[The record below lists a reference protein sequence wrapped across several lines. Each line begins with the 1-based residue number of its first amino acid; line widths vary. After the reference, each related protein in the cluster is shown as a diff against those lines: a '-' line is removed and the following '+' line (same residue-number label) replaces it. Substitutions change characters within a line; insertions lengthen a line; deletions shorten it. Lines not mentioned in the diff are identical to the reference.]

1 MHMIKVNNI
10 SKTFKI
16 PLENRYTFK
25 ENLVELFRVAKYE
38 KIRALDD
45 VSFEVQ
51 EGEFLGIIGPNCSGK
66 STLLKIL
73 ANILVPT
80 SGLMEIQGKVS
91 PFLEL
96 GVGFNL
102 DLTARENVY
111 QNGIILGLSRKQ
123 VDERF
128 NKIIEFS
135 ELERFVDTKMKNFSS
150 GMHVRLAFSV
160 AIQVDADI
168 LLMDEVLA
176 VGDMHFQQKCFDVF
190 NKYKEEKKT
199 IVLVTHDMGAVQRY
213 CSRAIFLNEGKI
225 MMDGK
230 PDEVVAKYTEFAT
243 QLQ

>member
-1 MHMIKVNNI
+1 MIRVNNL

-25 ENLVELFRVAKYE
+25 ENLVELFRPAKYA
-38 KIRALDD
+38 KVQALDD
-45 VSFEVQ
+45 MSFEVS
-51 EGEFLGIIGPNCSGK
+51 EGEFLGIIGPNGSGK

-73 ANILVPT
+73 AGILVPDKGKT
-80 SGLMEIQGKVS
+80 EIQGKIS

-96 GVGFNL
+96 GVGFNM

-123 VDERF
+123 VAERF
-128 NKIIEFS
+128 DKIIEFS
-135 ELERFVDTKMKNFSS
+135 ELEKFVDTKMKNFSS

-190 NKYKEEKKT
+190 NKYKEQKKT

-213 CSRAIFLNEGKI
+213 CTRAIFVNEGKI
-225 MMDGK
+225 VRDGN
-230 PDEVVAKYTEFAT
+230 PNEVVEEYTKFAT
-243 QLQ
+243 GK

>member
-1 MHMIKVNNI
+1 MIRVNNI

-38 KIRALDD
+38 KIRALED

-51 EGEFLGIIGPNCSGK
+51 EGEFLGIIGPNGSGK

-73 ANILVPT
+73 AGILVPDK
-80 SGLMEIQGKVS
+80 GNIEIDGKIS

-96 GVGFNL
+96 GVGFNM

-123 VDERF
+123 IDERF
-128 NKIIEFS
+128 DSIIKFA

-160 AIQVDADI
+160 AIQVDAEI

-190 NKYKEEKKT
+190 NKYKDDKKT
-199 IVLVTHDMGAVQRY
+199 VVLVTHDMGAVQKY
-213 CSRAIFLNEGKI
+213 CTRAIFINQGKI
-225 MMDGK
+225 VADDG
-230 PDEVVAKYTEFAT
+230 PGEVVAKYTEYAMHG
-243 QLQ
+243 

>member
-1 MHMIKVNNI
+1 MIRVNNI

-25 ENLVELFRVAKYE
+25 ENLVELFRPAKYE

-45 VSFEVQ
+45 VSFKVD
-51 EGEFLGIIGPNCSGK
+51 EGEFLGIIGPNGSGK

-73 ANILVPT
+73 AGILVPNNG
-80 SGLMEIQGKVS
+80 SLEIEGKIS

-128 NKIIEFS
+128 DKIIEFS
-135 ELERFVDTKMKNFSS
+135 ELQRFVDTKMKNFSS

-190 NKYKEEKKT
+190 NRYKEEKKT
-199 IVLVTHDMGAVQRY
+199 IILVTHDMGAVQRY
-213 CSRAIFLNEGKI
+213 CSLAIFVNQGKI
-225 MMDGK
+225 IIDGS
-230 PDEVVAKYTEFAT
+230 PQEVVEEYTKYAMG
-243 QLQ
+243 L

>member
-1 MHMIKVNNI
+1 MIKVNNL

-38 KIRALDD
+38 KVKALDD

-51 EGEFLGIIGPNCSGK
+51 EGEFLGIIGLNGSGK
-66 STLLKIL
+66 STLLKVL
-73 ANILVPT
+73 AKILVPDR
-80 SGLMEIQGKVS
+80 GVLEIKGKVS

-96 GVGFNL
+96 GVGFNM

-128 NKIIEFS
+128 DKIIEFS
-135 ELERFVDTKMKNFSS
+135 ELEKFVDTKMKNFSS

-176 VGDMHFQQKCFDVF
+176 VGDMHFQQKCFEVF
-190 NKYKEEKKT
+190 NRYKQEKKT
-199 IVLVTHDMGAVQRY
+199 IILVTHDMGSVQRY
-213 CSRAIFLNEGKI
+213 CTRAIFLSNGKI
-225 MMDGK
+225 IKDGNPNK
-230 PDEVVAKYTEFAT
+230 VVEEYTRFAM
-243 QLQ
+243 Q

>member
-1 MHMIKVNNI
+1 MIRVNNI

-25 ENLVELFRVAKYE
+25 ENFVELFRPAKYE
-38 KIRALDD
+38 RIRALED
-45 VSFEVQ
+45 VNFEVL
-51 EGEFLGIIGPNCSGK
+51 EGEFLGIIGPNGSGK

-73 ANILVPT
+73 AGILVPDKG
-80 SGLMEIQGKVS
+80 SIEIDGKIS

-96 GVGFNL
+96 GVGFNM

-123 VDERF
+123 IDERF
-128 NKIIEFS
+128 DSIIKFA

-160 AIQVDADI
+160 AIQVDAEI

-190 NKYKEEKKT
+190 NKYKEDKKT
-199 IVLVTHDMGAVQRY
+199 VVLVTHDMGAVQKY
-213 CSRAIFLNEGKI
+213 CTRAIFINQGKI
-225 MMDGK
+225 VADDG
-230 PDEVVAKYTEFAT
+230 PGEVVAEYTRFAT
-243 QLQ
+243 GQ

>member
-1 MHMIKVNNI
+1 MIKVNNI

-25 ENLVELFRVAKYE
+25 ENFVELFRPAKYE
-38 KIRALDD
+38 RIRALED
-45 VSFEVQ
+45 VNFEVP
-51 EGEFLGIIGPNCSGK
+51 EGEFLGIIGPNGSGK

-73 ANILVPT
+73 AGILVPDK
-80 SGLMEIQGKVS
+80 GNIEIDGKIS

-96 GVGFNL
+96 GVGFNM

-123 VDERF
+123 IDERF
-128 NKIIEFS
+128 DSIIKFA

-160 AIQVDADI
+160 AIQVDAEI

-190 NKYKEEKKT
+190 NKYKEDKKT
-199 IVLVTHDMGAVQRY
+199 VVLVTHDMGAVQKY
-213 CSRAIFLNEGKI
+213 CTRAIFVNNGKI
-225 MMDGK
+225 IKDGT
-230 PDEVVAKYTEFAT
+230 PDEVVEEYTKYAMG
-243 QLQ
+243 

>member
-1 MHMIKVNNI
+1 MIRVNNL

-25 ENLVELFRVAKYE
+25 ENLVELFRPAKYE

-51 EGEFLGIIGPNCSGK
+51 EGEFLGIIGPNGSGK
-66 STLLKIL
+66 STLLKVL
-73 ANILVPT
+73 AGILVPNKGT
-80 SGLMEIQGKVS
+80 MEISGKIS

-96 GVGFNL
+96 GVGFNM

-111 QNGIILGLSRKQ
+111 QNGIILGLSRKE
-123 VDERF
+123 VDKRF
-128 NKIIEFS
+128 DKIIEFS

-190 NKYKEEKKT
+190 NKYKEQKKT
-199 IVLVTHDMGAVQRY
+199 IILVTHDMSAVQRY
-213 CSRAIFLNEGKI
+213 CTRAIFLNEGKI
-225 MMDGK
+225 VMDGK
-230 PDEVVAKYTEFAT
+230 PEEVVAEYTRFAT
-243 QLQ
+243 GQ

>member
-1 MHMIKVNNI
+1 MIRVNNL

-16 PLENRYTFK
+16 PLEHRYTFK
-25 ENLVELFRVAKYE
+25 ENLVELFRPAKYE

-51 EGEFLGIIGPNCSGK
+51 EGEFLGIIGPNGSRK
-66 STLLKIL
+66 STLLKVL
-73 ANILVPT
+73 AGILVPNKGT
-80 SGLMEIQGKVS
+80 MEISGKIS

-96 GVGFNL
+96 GVGFNM

-111 QNGIILGLSRKQ
+111 QNGIILGLSRKE
-123 VDERF
+123 VDKRF
-128 NKIIEFS
+128 DKIIEFS

-150 GMHVRLAFSV
+150 GIHVRFAFSV

-190 NKYKEEKKT
+190 NKYKEQKKT
-199 IVLVTHDMGAVQRY
+199 IILVTHDMSAVQRY
-213 CSRAIFLNEGKI
+213 CTRAIFLNEGKI
-225 MMDGK
+225 VMDGK
-230 PDEVVAKYTEFAT
+230 PEEVVAEYTRFAT
-243 QLQ
+243 GQ

>member
-1 MHMIKVNNI
+1 MIKVNNL

-25 ENLVELFRVAKYE
+25 ENLVELFRPAKYE
-38 KIRALDD
+38 KIKALEN

-51 EGEFLGIIGPNCSGK
+51 EGEFLGIIGPNGSGK

-73 ANILVPT
+73 ANILVPDKG
-80 SGLMEIQGKVS
+80 SLEIQGKIS

-96 GVGFNL
+96 GVGFNM

-128 NKIIEFS
+128 DKIIEFS

-160 AIQVDADI
+160 AIQVDAEI

-176 VGDMHFQQKCFDVF
+176 VGDMHFQQKCFDIF
-190 NKYKEEKKT
+190 NKYKEQKKT
-199 IVLVTHDMGAVQRY
+199 VILVTHDMGAVQRY

-225 MMDGK
+225 VKDGK
-230 PDEVVAKYTEFAT
+230 PEEVVEEYTKFAT
-243 QLQ
+243 GQ

>member
-1 MHMIKVNNI
+1 MIRVNNL

-25 ENLVELFRVAKYE
+25 ENLVELFRPAKYA
-38 KIRALDD
+38 KVQALDD
-45 VSFEVQ
+45 MSFEVS
-51 EGEFLGIIGPNCSGK
+51 EGEFLGIIGPNGSGK

-73 ANILVPT
+73 AGILVPDKGKT
-80 SGLMEIQGKVS
+80 EIQGKIS

-96 GVGFNL
+96 GVGFNM

-135 ELERFVDTKMKNFSS
+135 ELEKFVDTKMKNFSS

-190 NKYKEEKKT
+190 NKYKEQKKT

-213 CSRAIFLNEGKI
+213 CTRAIFVNEGKI
-225 MMDGK
+225 VRDGN
-230 PDEVVAKYTEFAT
+230 PNEVVEEYTKFAT
-243 QLQ
+243 GK

>member
-1 MHMIKVNNI
+1 MIKVQSL

-25 ENLVELFRVAKYE
+25 ENLVELFRPAKYE

-51 EGEFLGIIGPNCSGK
+51 EGEFLGIIGPNGSGK
-66 STLLKIL
+66 STLLKVL
-73 ANILVPT
+73 AKILVPDK
-80 SGLMEIQGKVS
+80 GVLEIEGKIS

-96 GVGFNL
+96 GVGFNM

-111 QNGIILGLSRKQ
+111 QNGIILGLSHRQ

-128 NKIIEFS
+128 DKIIEFS
-135 ELERFVDTKMKNFSS
+135 ELEKFVDTKMKNFSS

-176 VGDMHFQQKCFDVF
+176 VGDMHFQAKCFDIF
-190 NKYKEEKKT
+190 NKYKEQKKT
-199 IVLVTHDMGAVQRY
+199 IILVTHDMGAVQNY
-213 CSRAIFLNEGKI
+213 CTRAIFLNNGRI
-225 MMDGK
+225 MKDGN
-230 PDEVVAKYTEFAT
+230 PSEVVGEYTKFAT
-243 QLQ
+243 GQ

>member
-1 MHMIKVNNI
+1 MICVDNI

-25 ENLVELFRVAKYE
+25 ENLVELFRSAKYE

-51 EGEFLGIIGPNCSGK
+51 NGEFLGIIGPNGSGK

-80 SGLMEIQGKVS
+80 NGSIEIQGKVS

-199 IVLVTHDMGAVQRY
+199 IVLVTHDMGAVERY
-213 CSRAIFLNEGKI
+213 CTRAIFLNEGKVI
-225 MMDGK
+225 MDGK

-243 QLQ
+243 TQQ

>member
-1 MHMIKVNNI
+1 MIKVNNL

-25 ENLVELFRVAKYE
+25 ENLVELFRPAKYQ
-38 KIRALDD
+38 KVRALED

-51 EGEFLGIIGPNCSGK
+51 EGEFLGIIGPNGSGK

-73 ANILVPT
+73 AGILVPDK
-80 SGLMEIQGKVS
+80 GGIEIQGKIS

-96 GVGFNL
+96 GVGFNM

-128 NKIIEFS
+128 SDIIKFA
-135 ELERFVDTKMKNFSS
+135 ELEKFVDTKMKNFSS

-160 AIQVDADI
+160 AIQVDAEI

-176 VGDMHFQQKCFDVF
+176 VGDMHFQQKCFDIF
-190 NKYKEEKKT
+190 NKYKEQKKT
-199 IVLVTHDMGAVQRY
+199 IILVTHDMGAVQRY
-213 CSRAIFLNEGKI
+213 CTRAIFVNNGKVVK
-225 MMDGK
+225 DGN
-230 PDEVVAKYTEFAT
+230 PDEVVGEYTKFAT
-243 QLQ
+243 GA

>member
-1 MHMIKVNNI
+1 MIRVNNL

-16 PLENRYTFK
+16 PLERRYTFK
-25 ENLVELFRVAKYE
+25 ENLVELFRPARYE
-38 KIRALDD
+38 KIRALDG
-45 VSFEVQ
+45 VSFEVR
-51 EGEFLGIIGPNCSGK
+51 EGEFLGIIGPNGSGK

-80 SGLMEIQGKVS
+80 GGSTEILGKIS

-96 GVGFNL
+96 GVGFNM

-111 QNGIILGLSRKQ
+111 QNGIILGLSREEIKK
-123 VDERF
+123 RF
-128 NKIIEFS
+128 SDIIAFS

-176 VGDMHFQQKCFDVF
+176 VGDMHFQQKCFDIF
-190 NKYKEEKKT
+190 NKHKEQKKT
-199 IVLVTHDMGAVQRY
+199 IILVTHDMSAVQKY
-213 CSRAIFLNEGKI
+213 CTRAIFLNEGKI
-225 MMDGK
+225 VMDGK
-230 PDEVVAKYTEFAT
+230 PEEVVAKYTEYAMR
-243 QLQ
+243 

>member
-1 MHMIKVNNI
+1 MIKAQNL

-25 ENLVELFRVAKYE
+25 ENLVELFRPAKYE
-38 KIRALDD
+38 KIQALDD
-45 VSFEVQ
+45 VSFEVD
-51 EGEFLGIIGPNCSGK
+51 EGEFLGIIGPNGSGK
-66 STLLKIL
+66 STLLRIL
-73 ANILVPT
+73 ANILVPDKG
-80 SGLMEIQGKVS
+80 SLEIQGKIS

-96 GVGFNL
+96 GVGFNM
-102 DLTARENVY
+102 DLTAREYVY

-128 NKIIEFS
+128 DDIIKFA

-190 NKYKEEKKT
+190 NRYKQEKKT
-199 IVLVTHDMGAVQRY
+199 IILVTHDMGSAQRY
-213 CSRAIFLNEGKI
+213 CTRAIFLNEGKI
-225 MMDGK
+225 VKDGK
-230 PDEVVAKYTEFAT
+230 PEEAVEEYTKFAT
-243 QLQ
+243 GQ

>member
-1 MHMIKVNNI
+1 MIKVNNI

>member
-1 MHMIKVNNI
+1 MIKVNNL

-25 ENLVELFRVAKYE
+25 ENLVELFRPAKYA
-38 KIRALDD
+38 KVRALDD
-45 VSFEVQ
+45 MSFEVS
-51 EGEFLGIIGPNCSGK
+51 EGEFLGIIGPNGSGK

-73 ANILVPT
+73 AGILVPDKGKT
-80 SGLMEIQGKVS
+80 EIQGKIS

-96 GVGFNL
+96 GVGFNM

-123 VDERF
+123 VAERF
-128 NKIIEFS
+128 DKIIEFS
-135 ELERFVDTKMKNFSS
+135 ELEKFVDTKMKNFSS

-160 AIQVDADI
+160 AIHVDADI

-190 NKYKEEKKT
+190 NKYKEQKKT
-199 IVLVTHDMGAVQRY
+199 IVLVTHDMGAIQRY
-213 CSRAIFLNEGKI
+213 CTRAIFVNEGKI
-225 MMDGK
+225 VRDGN
-230 PDEVVAKYTEFAT
+230 PNEVVEEYTKFAT
-243 QLQ
+243 GK

>member
-1 MHMIKVNNI
+1 MIRVNNL

-25 ENLVELFRVAKYE
+25 ENLVELFRPAKYA
-38 KIRALDD
+38 KVQALDD
-45 VSFEVQ
+45 MSFEVS
-51 EGEFLGIIGPNCSGK
+51 EGEFLGIIGPNGSGK

-73 ANILVPT
+73 AGILVPDKGKT
-80 SGLMEIQGKVS
+80 EIQGKIS

-96 GVGFNL
+96 GVGFNM

-123 VDERF
+123 VDERLD
-128 NKIIEFS
+128 KIIEFS
-135 ELERFVDTKMKNFSS
+135 ELEKFVDTKMKNFSS

-190 NKYKEEKKT
+190 NKYKEQKKT
-199 IVLVTHDMGAVQRY
+199 IVLVTHDMGAIQRY
-213 CSRAIFLNEGKI
+213 CTRAIFVNEGKI
-225 MMDGK
+225 VRDGN
-230 PDEVVAKYTEFAT
+230 PNEVVEEYTKFAT
-243 QLQ
+243 GK

>member
-1 MHMIKVNNI
+1 
-10 SKTFKI
+10 
-16 PLENRYTFK
+16 
-25 ENLVELFRVAKYE
+25 
-38 KIRALDD
+38 
-45 VSFEVQ
+45 
-51 EGEFLGIIGPNCSGK
+51 
-66 STLLKIL
+66 
-73 ANILVPT
+73 
-80 SGLMEIQGKVS
+80 
-91 PFLEL
+91 
-96 GVGFNL
+96 
-102 DLTARENVY
+102 
-111 QNGIILGLSRKQ
+111 
-123 VDERF
+123 
-128 NKIIEFS
+128 
-135 ELERFVDTKMKNFSS
+135 
-150 GMHVRLAFSV
+150 MHVRLAFSV

>member
-1 MHMIKVNNI
+1 MIRVNNI

-38 KIRALDD
+38 KIRALED

-51 EGEFLGIIGPNCSGK
+51 EGEFLGIIGPNGSGK

-73 ANILVPT
+73 AGILVPDK
-80 SGLMEIQGKVS
+80 GNIEIDGKIS

-96 GVGFNL
+96 GVGFNM

-128 NKIIEFS
+128 EDIIKFA

-160 AIQVDADI
+160 AIQVDAEI

-190 NKYKEEKKT
+190 NKYKEDKKT
-199 IVLVTHDMGAVQRY
+199 VVLVTHDMGAVQKY
-213 CSRAIFLNEGKI
+213 CTRAIFINQGKI
-225 MMDGK
+225 VADDG
-230 PDEVVAKYTEFAT
+230 PGEVVAKYTEYAMHG
-243 QLQ
+243 

>member
-1 MHMIKVNNI
+1 M
-10 SKTFKI
+10 
-16 PLENRYTFK
+16 
-25 ENLVELFRVAKYE
+25 ELFRPAKYE

-51 EGEFLGIIGPNCSGK
+51 EGEFLGIIVPNGSGK
-66 STLLKIL
+66 STLLKVL
-73 ANILVPT
+73 AGILVPNKGT
-80 SGLMEIQGKVS
+80 MEISGKIS

-96 GVGFNL
+96 GVGFNM

-111 QNGIILGLSRKQ
+111 QNGIILGLSRKE
-123 VDERF
+123 VDKRF
-128 NKIIEFS
+128 DKIIEFS

-190 NKYKEEKKT
+190 NKYKEQKKT
-199 IVLVTHDMGAVQRY
+199 IILVTHDMSAVQRY
-213 CSRAIFLNEGKI
+213 CTLAIFLNEGKI
-225 MMDGK
+225 VMDGK
-230 PDEVVAKYTEFAT
+230 PEEVVAEYTRFAT
-243 QLQ
+243 GQ